1 MKQFA
6 KLHIC
11 LVCFVSDR
19 EVRLVLE
26 AKEREPGDEGDGE
39 DSGGFGMIKS
49 SSSVYCEHIFS

>member
-19 EVRLVLE
+19 DVRLVLE

-39 DSGGFGMIKS
+39 DSGVLGW
-49 SSSVYCEHIFS
+49 